1 MNTLRRK
8 WLRYFAVL
16 LMGSVA
22 VWGVY
27 TVTRPPD
34 VVVVRLGEPYE
45 KVRLQSR
52 STLPVAT
59 DENSIDLR
67 VARPASLRFSDPEHG
82 FVTPVARFLS
92 IYTSQHGDVSIVTLS
107 PQTQTLPL
115 AEAMAIALDLQQ
127 QLGRRGWHPIRSSGF
142 APISNTPAMVER
154 IRRGDDPHS
163 VWQVAGKYQVTL
175 DIRRFVHENRPVD
188 ERYLVTLEL
197 SGPPL
202 TEIQPE
208 K

>member
-1 MNTLRRK
+1 MNTLPRK

-16 LMGSVA
+16 LMGSVG
-22 VWGVY
+22 VWGIY
-27 TVTRPPD
+27 AATRPSD
-34 VVVVRLGEPYE
+34 VVVLTLGESYE
-45 KVRLQSR
+45 QVRRQSR

-82 FVTPVARFLS
+82 FVTPMARFLS
-92 IYTSQHGDVSIVTLS
+92 IYANQHGDVSIVTLS
-107 PQTQTLPL
+107 PQTETVSLE
-115 AEAMAIALDLQQ
+115 EAMAIALDLQR
-127 QLGRRGWHPIRSSGF
+127 QLGGHGWQSIRSSGF
-142 APISNTPAMVER
+142 APISNTPAMAER
-154 IRRGDDPHS
+154 IRLGANPHS
-163 VWQVAGKYQVTL
+163 VWQVAGKYEVRL
-175 DIRRFVHENRPVD
+175 DIRRFVHENRPTD

-202 TEIQPE
+202 TESTPE